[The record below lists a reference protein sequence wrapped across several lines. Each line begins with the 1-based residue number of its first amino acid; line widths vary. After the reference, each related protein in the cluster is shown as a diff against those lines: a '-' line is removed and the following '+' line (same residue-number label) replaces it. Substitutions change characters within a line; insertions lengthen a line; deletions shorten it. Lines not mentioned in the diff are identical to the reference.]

1 MSLQNFFLQVLIQW
15 NQRSLRKL
23 SPEHRF
29 KRQRRFM
36 AKDLSRVNA
45 RTHVQ
50 SSELAGVPV
59 EWVMPQA
66 LANTG
71 NGPVCV
77 YFHGGAFV
85 MGGPNSHR
93 DMAAHLAEKAGLRL
107 LMVDYRL
114 APEHP
119 FPAALDDALAVYRAL
134 LLQGTAATQIVM
146 GGDSAGGNITLA
158 TLQAIRDAG
167 LPLPQAFFLFSPWLD
182 LNNQGPS
189 YTANAK
195 TDVMLT
201 QQVLHEAVALYAPG
215 RAPDDV
221 RLSPL
226 LGNVAGLPPGLIIA
240 STTEILLDDAQ
251 RLHQKIQAQGGQ
263 VQVRAWPKTPHA
275 FPVFAR
281 LLPEARDALQV
292 TAQFIRQ
299 QLAQT

>member
-1 MSLQNFFLQVLIQW
+1 MSLQNFLLQVLIQW
-15 NQRSLRKL
+15 KQRSLRKL

-29 KRQRRFM
+29 KSQRRFM
-36 AKDLSRVNA
+36 AKDRSRVNA
-45 RTHVQ
+45 HTRVQ
-50 SSELAGVPV
+50 TGELAGVPV
-59 EWVMPQA
+59 EWIMPQA
-66 LANTG
+66 LAHTG

-93 DMAAHLAEKAGLRL
+93 DMAAHLAEKADLRV

-201 QQVLHEAVALYAPG
+201 QQVLQDAVALYAPG
-215 RAPDDV
+215 HDPNDA

-226 LGNVAGLPPGLIIA
+226 LGSVAGLPPGLIIA

-251 RLHQKIQAQGGQ
+251 RLHQKLQAQGGQ

-281 LLPEARDALQV
+281 FLPEAREALQA

-299 QLAQT
+299 QLART

>member
-1 MSLQNFFLQVLIQW
+1 VSLQNFFLQVLIQW
-15 NQRSLRKL
+15 NQNSLRKL

-36 AKDLSRVNA
+36 AKDRSRVKA
-45 RTHVQ
+45 HISVQ
-50 SSELAGVPV
+50 SGELASVPV
-59 EWVMPQA
+59 EWITPKS
-66 LANTG
+66 LANVAK
-71 NGPVCV
+71 GPVCV

-93 DMAAHLAEKAGLRL
+93 DMAAQLADLAQVRL

-182 LNNQGPS
+182 LTNQGPS
-189 YTANAK
+189 YTANAR
-195 TDVMLT
+195 TDAMLT
-201 QQVLHEAVALYAPG
+201 QQVLHDAVALYAPG
-215 RAPDDV
+215 RAPNDA

-226 LGNVAGLPPGLIIA
+226 LGSVAGLPPGLIIA
-240 STTEILLDDAQ
+240 STTEILLGDAQ
-251 RLHQKIQAQGGQ
+251 RLQQKLQAQGGQ
-263 VQVRAWPKTPHA
+263 VQYRAWPKTLHA

-281 LLPEARDALQV
+281 FLPEARAALKT

-299 QLAQT
+299 QLERT